1 MYTSVCMHKRI
12 HECMFAVY
20 NYSYTYICL
29 PVTVRMYVHTVVLC
43 TYLIAPAPQIIKQP
57 VNTTAADPF
66 GAHFSCTAN
75 GYGKIEITWNTENS
89 KRGVPRKAIVTE
101 ERSPESVTSMIFI
114 PDVALEDEGGYYCS
128 ARIGLLNALSQTAYL
143 QEISK

>member
-1 MYTSVCMHKRI
+1 
-12 HECMFAVY
+12 
-20 NYSYTYICL
+20 
-29 PVTVRMYVHTVVLC
+29 MYVHTVVFC
-43 TYLIAPAPQIIKQP
+43 NIIAPVPQIIKQP

-101 ERSPESVTSMIFI
+101 ERSPESVTSMLFI

-143 QEISK
+143 EEISK